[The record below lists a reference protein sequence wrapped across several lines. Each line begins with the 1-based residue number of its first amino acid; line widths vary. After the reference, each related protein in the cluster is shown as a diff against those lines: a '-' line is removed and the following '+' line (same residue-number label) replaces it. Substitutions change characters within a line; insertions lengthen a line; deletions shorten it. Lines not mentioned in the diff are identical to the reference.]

1 MSPQQETVFGYLKRR
16 PQGVCVDDV
25 PRAVG
30 YTLRNRISE
39 LRKKEGV
46 AIDVERCTFHN
57 HPNPVNRY
65 RLPKRQQELA
75 L

>member
-1 MSPQQETVFGYLKRR
+1 MSPQQETVLGYLKRR
-16 PQGVCVDDV
+16 RQGVCIKDV
-25 PRAVG
+25 PHEVG

-39 LRKKEGV
+39 LRKKEG
-46 AIDVERCTFHN
+46 IDIEVEHCTFHN

-65 RLPKRQQELA
+65 RLPKAQQELA